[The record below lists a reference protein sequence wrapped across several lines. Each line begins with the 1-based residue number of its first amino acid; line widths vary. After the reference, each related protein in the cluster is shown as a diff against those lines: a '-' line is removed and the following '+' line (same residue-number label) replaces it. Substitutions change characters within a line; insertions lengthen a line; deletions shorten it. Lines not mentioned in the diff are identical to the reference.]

1 MSLPHTTPRFVAVDP
16 ITASF
21 IVETKARKAREQ
33 SAKRARIVEE
43 LDKIREL
50 NKKRVKFV
58 NSKTEL
64 QLRQRLYEIQQDL
77 PHVSSES
84 SVVRFLRHEFSLI
97 IPQRNVDSIIKD
109 FFSEVDS
116 ADLDDDHYDKDE
128 LDLFTIATPTTSV
141 Y

>member
-116 ADLDDDHYDKDE
+116 ADLDDDHYDEDE